1 MKVGSP
7 SISLSNRYEKLENS
21 KDDIDEINKDDDDD
35 TKQKSKMERKKKWK
49 QNQRATL
56 PGLVLGLNGIKIY
69 NPGKVLLLKPNVL
82 KSKNIQD
89 ESIHT
94 SLFTDFFNF
103 I

>member
-1 MKVGSP
+1 MK
-7 SISLSNRYEKLENS
+7 SIKVIQS
-21 KDDIDEINKDDDDD
+21 KK
-35 TKQKSKMERKKKWK
+35 TKMEMKKKWK
-49 QNQRATL
+49 QNQTAQRATL
-56 PGLVLGLNGIKIY
+56 PGLVLGLNGIKIC